1 MAKEISNNIGFGGLL
16 RVALVFFRIGLF
28 TLGGGYA
35 MVPLI
40 EREVVE
46 RRRWLSAEEFPNVV
60 AVGQSMPG
68 VFAINMSVYIGYR
81 LRGWQGAVACAL
93 GTTLPSLLFILA
105 IAIWLPNIKDS
116 ALVERIFSGL
126 RPAVVALIAVAGCRL
141 VRRWRSMAMVVSV
154 TAAAAI
160 WLLGVSPVAVLV
172 VAAVGGLCQK
182 IYEMRRT
189 ASHNGK
195 EGQP

>member
-35 MVPLI
+35 MVQLI

-46 RRRWLSAEEFPNVV
+46 RRRWLSAEEVPNVV
-60 AVGQSMPG
+60 AVGLSLPG
-68 VFAINMSVYIGYR
+68 VVAINMSVYIGYR

-93 GTTLPSLLFILA
+93 GTALPSLLIILA

-126 RPAVVALIAVAGCRL
+126 RPAVVALIAEAGSRL
-141 VRRWRSMAMVVSV
+141 VGRWRARAMVVSV
-154 TAAAAI
+154 AAAAAS
-160 WLLGVSPVAVLV
+160 WLLGVSPVAVLL
-172 VAAVGGLCQK
+172 VAAVGGLCHK

-189 ASHNGK
+189 AGHNGK
-195 EGQP
+195 EGKP